1 MSSES
6 RVVSQQR
13 MQKMQK
19 LLDILE
25 EDARKDAALSGGGVG
40 SVATNADKRESIMDF
55 HVNVLRRNL
64 SKTQYRQIMAN
75 GSGAQDQHM
84 PVTNAQ
90 KVNASSDILTNVLR
104 GGQIESLKRYGK
116 IDVDSLTEA
125 QAGAFA
131 DLSYGHVASRVLN
144 KNQFEKMAAGEPYA
158 LDYDQARV
166 MRPLIGEDAAYAG
179 ARSSVPFQNSFVHMG
194 AVTDQPF
201 TELLVSTGRLRG
213 GAGGGAAATKLK
225 NVKRLIKQI
234 KQTLENLKNF
244 E

>member
-1 MSSES
+1 
-6 RVVSQQR
+6 
-13 MQKMQK
+13 
-19 LLDILE
+19 
-25 EDARKDAALSGGGVG
+25 
-40 SVATNADKRESIMDF
+40 MDF

-64 SKTQYRQIMAN
+64 PNSMAN
-75 GSGAQDQHM
+75 HGQRLRGAG
-84 PVTNAQ
+84 PTALTNAQ

-213 GAGGGAAATKLK
+213 GAGGGAATKLK

-234 KQTLENLKNF
+234 KQTLENLKSF